1 MKDLLKKID
10 PVSRR
15 GFAEF
20 AAKTFLG
27 VSMLPF
33 AGAAQSLMAADDDEL
48 KEPTPRKNP
57 AKNIIF
63 LYMSG
68 GMTHLDT
75 FDPKPGA
82 ETQGPVEA
90 INTSAKGIQISE
102 YLPGLAKQID
112 KAVLFRSL
120 SSTQGAH
127 ERGRYLMRTSYTQRG
142 TIRHPA
148 MGAWMLRLSG
158 RNNKSLPGNVRI
170 GGDSRHPGAG
180 FMEAEFS
187 PLPIGDPIAG
197 LQNSKLSR
205 GATQDQFDKRLRLS
219 YDLDREF
226 REKFN
231 QKKVRSYNDAYDDA
245 VRLMT
250 SEELEAFNVYREP
263 ESVRMSYGDNPFGQG
278 VLLARRL
285 VENNVR
291 FVEVTLG
298 GWDTHQS
305 NFVRVPERA
314 DLLDR
319 ALSTLL
325 ADLHERGLLDE
336 TMVVVASEFGRTPK
350 INQNAGRD
358 HYPKAFSG
366 LIAGGGIQGGQV
378 YGSTDERGEE
388 VADDM
393 LAVPDFNA
401 TIAYGLGLPLRKIVT
416 SASRRPFTV
425 AHKGEPVTKLYS

>member
-1 MKDLLKKID
+1 MKNLFMKLDS
-10 PVSRR
+10 VSRR
-15 GFAEF
+15 QFAEY
-20 AAKTFLG
+20 AARTCLG
-27 VSMLPF
+27 VSLLPVGGSAMAF
-33 AGAAQSLMAADDDEL
+33 GADEEKP

-57 AKNIIF
+57 AKNIIY

-75 FDPKPGA
+75 FDPKPGT
-82 ETQGPVEA
+82 ETGGPVQA
-90 INTSAKGIQISE
+90 IDTSANGVQISE
-102 YLPGLAKQID
+102 YLPQLARQMD
-112 KAVLFRSL
+112 KAVVVRSI

-148 MGAWMLRLSG
+148 MGAWTVKLSG
-158 RNNKSLPGNVRI
+158 RHNKSLPGNVRI

-187 PLPIGDPIAG
+187 PLPIGDPTAG
-197 LQNSKLSR
+197 LQNSKLAR
-205 GATQDQFDKRLRLS
+205 GTTQSQFDNRLALS
-219 YDLDREF
+219 NALDQKF
-226 REKFN
+226 RSRFN

-250 SEELEAFNVYREP
+250 SEELEAFNIYREP
-263 ESVRMSYGDNPFGQG
+263 EPVRSAYGDNPFGQG

-319 ALSTLL
+319 ALGTLL
-325 ADLHERGLLDE
+325 GDLAERGILDE
-336 TMVVVASEFGRTPK
+336 TLVVVASEFGRTPR

-378 YGSTDERGEE
+378 YGSTDASGEE
-388 VADDM
+388 VAEDF
-393 LAVPDFNA
+393 LEVPDFNA
-401 TIAYGLGLPLRKIVT
+401 TIAYGLGLPLRKIVK

>member
-1 MKDLLKKID
+1 
-10 PVSRR
+10 
-15 GFAEF
+15 
-20 AAKTFLG
+20 
-27 VSMLPF
+27 
-33 AGAAQSLMAADDDEL
+33 
-48 KEPTPRKNP
+48 
-57 AKNIIF
+57 
-63 LYMSG
+63 MS
-68 GMTHLDT
+68 HLDT

-82 ETQGPVEA
+82 ETQGSVQS
-90 INTSAKGIQISE
+90 IDTSVAGVQISE
-102 YLPGLAKQID
+102 YLPQLARHID
-112 KAVLFRSL
+112 KAVLVRSL

-148 MGAWMLRLSG
+148 MGAWMLKLSG
-158 RNNKSLPGNVRI
+158 RRNKSLPGNVRI

-187 PLPIGDPIAG
+187 PLPIGNPTAG
-197 LQNSKLSR
+197 LQNSKLGR
-205 GATQDQFDKRLRLS
+205 GTTQSQFDSRLALS
-219 YDLDREF
+219 NALDQEF
-226 REKFN
+226 RDRFN

-250 SEELEAFNVYREP
+250 SAELEAFNIYREP
-263 ESVRMSYGDNPFGQG
+263 EPVRIAYGDNPFGQG

-305 NFVRVPERA
+305 NFVRVPERT

-319 ALSTLL
+319 ALGTLL
-325 ADLHERGLLDE
+325 GDLEDRGILDE
-336 TMVVVASEFGRTPK
+336 TLVVVASEFGRTPT

-378 YGSTDERGEE
+378 YGSTDEKGEE
-388 VADDM
+388 VADDF
-393 LAVPDFNA
+393 LEVPDFNA
-401 TIAYGLGLPLRKIVT
+401 TIAYGLGLPLRKIVK

>member
-1 MKDLLKKID
+1 MKDLLSKLD
-10 PVSRR
+10 DVSRR
-15 GFAEF
+15 QFAEY

-27 VSMLPF
+27 VSLLP
-33 AGAAQSLMAADDDEL
+33 AVGAATAFAADEE
-48 KEPTPRKNP
+48 KPEEPTPRTSP
-57 AKNIIF
+57 AKSIIY

-82 ETQGPVEA
+82 ETQGPVQA
-90 INTSAKGIQISE
+90 INTSASGVQISE
-102 YLPGLAKQID
+102 YFPQLARQVD
-112 KAVLFRSL
+112 KAVLVRSL

-127 ERGRYLMRTSYTQRG
+127 ERGRYLMRTSYSQRG

-148 MGAWMLRLSG
+148 LGAWMLRHSG
-158 RNNKSLPGNVRI
+158 RLNKSLPGNVRI

-187 PLPIGDPIAG
+187 PLPIGDPTAG
-197 LQNSKLSR
+197 LQNSKLAR
-205 GATQDQFDKRLRLS
+205 GTTQSQFDNRLALS
-219 YDLDREF
+219 TALDQEF
-226 REKFN
+226 RARFN
-231 QKKVRSYNDAYDDA
+231 QKQVRSYNDAYDDA

-250 SEELEAFNVYREP
+250 SEELEAFNIYREP
-263 ESVRMSYGDNPFGQG
+263 EQIRSAYGDNPFGQG

-285 VENNVR
+285 VENKVR

-305 NFVRVPERA
+305 NFVRVPERT

-319 ALSTLL
+319 ALGALL
-325 ADLHERGLLDE
+325 ADLDDRGLLDE
-336 TMVVVASEFGRTPK
+336 TLVVVASEFGRTPT

-358 HYPKAFSG
+358 HYPRAFSG
-366 LIAGGGIQGGQV
+366 LIAGGGIQGGQA
-378 YGSTDERGEE
+378 YGSTDEKGVD
-388 VADDM
+388 VADDL

-401 TIAYGLGLPLRKIVT
+401 TIAYGLGLPLRKIVK

-425 AHKGEPVTKLYS
+425 AHKGEPVTHLYS

>member
-1 MKDLLKKID
+1 MKDMLKKLD
-10 PVSRR
+10 GVSRR
-15 GFAEF
+15 EFAEY
-20 AAKTFLG
+20 AARTFLG
-27 VSMLPF
+27 VSLLPVG
-33 AGAAQSLMAADDDEL
+33 GAAAALAADADKP
-48 KEPTPRKNP
+48 KEPTPRKRP
-57 AKNIIF
+57 AKNIIY

-75 FDPKPGA
+75 LDPKPGA
-82 ETQGPVEA
+82 ETQGPVQA
-90 INTSAKGIQISE
+90 IDTSVEGIQISE
-102 YLPGLAKQID
+102 YLPRLARHVD
-112 KAVLFRSL
+112 KAVLVRSL

-148 MGAWMLRLSG
+148 LGAWMLRLSG
-158 RNNKSLPGNVRI
+158 RHNKSLPGNVRI

-187 PLPIGDPIAG
+187 PLPIGDPTAG
-197 LQNSKLSR
+197 LQNSKLAR
-205 GATQDQFDKRLRLS
+205 GVTQSQFDTRLELS
-219 YDLDREF
+219 NALDREF
-226 REKFN
+226 RDRFN

-250 SEELEAFNVYREP
+250 SSELEAFNIYREP
-263 ESVRMSYGDNPFGQG
+263 EPVRMAYGDNPFGQG

-285 VENNVR
+285 VENKVR

-314 DLLDR
+314 DVLDR
-319 ALSTLL
+319 ALGTLL
-325 ADLHERGLLDE
+325 GDLDDRGILEE
-336 TMVVVASEFGRTPK
+336 TMVVVASEFGRTPR
-350 INQNAGRD
+350 INQNSGRD

-378 YGSTDERGEE
+378 YGSTDETGEE
-388 VADDM
+388 VADDF
-393 LAVPDFNA
+393 LTVPDFNA

-425 AHKGEPVTKLYS
+425 AHDGEPVTKLYLT

>member
-1 MKDLLKKID
+1 MKNLLAKLD
-10 PVSRR
+10 DVSRR
-15 GFAEF
+15 EFAEY
-20 AAKTFLG
+20 AAKAFLG
-27 VSMLPF
+27 VSLLPVG
-33 AGAAQSLMAADDDEL
+33 GAAMALAADEEKP

-57 AKNIIF
+57 AKNIIY

-82 ETQGPVEA
+82 ETQGPVQT
-90 INTSAKGIQISE
+90 IDTSANGVQISE
-102 YLPGLAKQID
+102 YLPQLAKQMD
-112 KAVLFRSL
+112 KAVLVRSL

-148 MGAWMLRLSG
+148 MGAWMLKLSG
-158 RNNKSLPGNVRI
+158 RHNKSLPGNVRI

-187 PLPIGDPIAG
+187 PLPIGDPTAG
-197 LQNSKLSR
+197 LQNSKLAR
-205 GATQDQFDKRLRLS
+205 GTTQSQFDSRLALS
-219 YDLDREF
+219 NALDQEF
-226 REKFN
+226 RDRFN

-250 SEELEAFNVYREP
+250 SAELEAFNIYREP
-263 ESVRMSYGDNPFGQG
+263 EPVRIAYGDNPFGQG

-305 NFVRVPERA
+305 NFVRVPERT

-319 ALSTLL
+319 ALGTLL
-325 ADLHERGLLDE
+325 GDLEDRGILDE
-336 TMVVVASEFGRTPK
+336 TLVVVASEFGRTPT

-358 HYPKAFSG
+358 HYPRAFSG

-378 YGSTDERGEE
+378 YGSTDEKGEE
-388 VADDM
+388 VAAD
-393 LAVPDFNA
+393 LLEVPDFNA
-401 TIAYGLGLPLRKIVT
+401 TIAYGLGLPLRKIVK

-425 AHKGEPVTKLYS
+425 AHKGEPVTELYS

>member
-57 AKNIIF
+57 AKNIIY

>member
-1 MKDLLKKID
+1 MKNLLKNLD
-10 PVSRR
+10 DVSRR
-15 GFAEF
+15 EFAQY

-27 VSMLPF
+27 VSLLPIG
-33 AGAAQSLMAADDDEL
+33 GAAMALAADEE
-48 KEPTPRKNP
+48 KPNEPTPRKNP
-57 AKNIIF
+57 AKNIIY

-82 ETQGPVEA
+82 ETQGPVQA
-90 INTSAKGIQISE
+90 INTSVNGVQISE
-102 YLPGLAKQID
+102 YLPQLARQID
-112 KAVLFRSL
+112 KAVLVRSL

-158 RNNKSLPGNVRI
+158 RRNKSLPGNVRI

-180 FMEAEFS
+180 FMEAEYS
-187 PLPIGDPIAG
+187 PLPIGDPTAG
-197 LQNSKLSR
+197 LQNSKLAR
-205 GATQDQFDKRLRLS
+205 GTTQSQFDNRASLS
-219 YDLDREF
+219 NALDQEF
-226 REKFN
+226 RKRFN

-250 SEELEAFNVYREP
+250 SKELDAFNIYREP
-263 ESVRMSYGDNPFGQG
+263 EPVRIAYGDNPFGQG

-305 NFVRVPERA
+305 NFVRVPERT

-319 ALSTLL
+319 ALGTLL
-325 ADLHERGLLDE
+325 GDLEDRGILDE
-336 TMVVVASEFGRTPK
+336 TLVVVASEFGRTPK

-378 YGSTDERGEE
+378 YGSTDKKGEE
-388 VADDM
+388 VADD
-393 LAVPDFNA
+393 LLEVPDFNA
-401 TIAYGLGLPLRKIVT
+401 TIAYGLGLPLRKIVK
-416 SASRRPFTV
+416 SASRRPLTV
-425 AHKGEPVTKLYS
+425 AHKGAPVTKLYS

>member
-1 MKDLLKKID
+1 MKNLLRNLD
-10 PVSRR
+10 EVSRR
-15 GFAEF
+15 EFAEY

-27 VSMLPF
+27 VSLLPVG
-33 AGAAQSLMAADDDEL
+33 GAAMALAADEEKP

-57 AKNIIF
+57 AKNIIY
-63 LYMSG
+63 LYMNG

-82 ETQGPVEA
+82 ETQGPVQA
-90 INTSAKGIQISE
+90 IDTSANGVQISE
-102 YLPGLAKQID
+102 YLPQLAKQID
-112 KAVLFRSL
+112 KVVLVRSL

-148 MGAWMLRLSG
+148 LGAWMLRLSG
-158 RNNKSLPGNVRI
+158 RHNKSLPGNVRI

-187 PLPIGDPIAG
+187 PLPIGNPTAG
-197 LQNSKLSR
+197 LQNSKLAR
-205 GATQDQFDKRLRLS
+205 GTTQSQFDSRLALS
-219 YDLDREF
+219 NALDQEF
-226 REKFN
+226 RDRFN

-250 SEELEAFNVYREP
+250 SVELEAFNIYREP
-263 ESVRMSYGDNPFGQG
+263 EPVRIAYGDNPFGQG

-305 NFVRVPERA
+305 NFVRVPERT

-319 ALSTLL
+319 ALGTLL
-325 ADLHERGLLDE
+325 GDLEDRGILDE
-336 TMVVVASEFGRTPK
+336 TLVVVASEFGRTPT

-358 HYPKAFSG
+358 HYPRAFSG

-378 YGSTDERGEE
+378 YGSTDEKGEE
-388 VADDM
+388 VADDL

-401 TIAYGLGLPLRKIVT
+401 TIAYGLGLPLRKIVK

-425 AHKGEPVTKLYS
+425 AHKGEPVTQLYS